1 MEGTRKN
8 SWGDA
13 GQVAFFARGLLGLLF
28 LMTGWF
34 KVFEMGALEHA
45 RLLFV
50 QGYAESWIPV
60 WLLWGLGT
68 LIPFVELVGGVLL
81 LVGFRVR
88 EALLAL
94 GFLLLVVT
102 YGHLLKEPFF
112 DITTHV
118 FPRAI
123 LLLIVLAVP
132 RAVDVWSV
140 DGWLTRRRRVG

>member
-1 MEGTRKN
+1 MEGTWKN
-8 SWGDA
+8 RWGDA
-13 GQVAFFARGLLGLLF
+13 GLVAFFARGLLGVLF
-28 LMTGWF
+28 LMTGGF

-81 LVGFRVR
+81 LAGFRVR
-88 EALLAL
+88 EALVAL
-94 GFLLLVVT
+94 GFLLLVVA

-123 LLLIVLAVP
+123 LLLILLAVP
-132 RAVDVWSV
+132 RAADVWSV
-140 DGWLTRRRRVG
+140 DGWLTRRRVG

>member
-1 MEGTRKN
+1 MAGTRKDG
-8 SWGDA
+8 WGDA
-13 GQVAFFARGLLGLLF
+13 GQVALFARGLLGVLF

-50 QGYAESWIPV
+50 QGYAESWIPA

-68 LIPFVELVGGVLL
+68 LIPFVEL
-81 LVGFRVR
+81 
-88 EALLAL
+88 L
-94 GFLLLVVT
+94 GCLLLVVA

-123 LLLIVLAVP
+123 LLLIVLAIP
-132 RAVDVWSV
+132 RAADVWSV

>member
-1 MEGTRKN
+1 
-8 SWGDA
+8 
-13 GQVAFFARGLLGLLF
+13 
-28 LMTGWF
+28 
-34 KVFEMGALEHA
+34 MGALEHA

-50 QGYAESWIPV
+50 QGYADSWIPV

-132 RAVDVWSV
+132 RAADVWSV